1 MKRCILKVV
10 FLFAFIIVSKSQ
22 NAQVIDSQK
31 FIEVTGQAEIAFI
44 PDQIIY
50 SITIND
56 DPYTDIDEHLLG
68 NQRALQ
74 ALIKSRNEARSTQI
88 WEILKSEGINEN
100 EVVKSKNFNFS
111 HQAYSEYDSKSFVI
125 KISPFSKFQK
135 IVEKLKETNICSGR
149 IVEVQGNKIQELE
162 DKVKILSIE
171 NATQKAEKWTSAAN
185 SKVGKV
191 LQIKDIEQSSNNV
204 VSNIDKEAVAY
215 SLYGQETYFVK
226 GHIETTKN
234 GEFVVKQS
242 IIVRFSIEN

>member
-50 SITIND
+50 SITIYD
-56 DPYTDIDEHLLG
+56 DPYTDVDEHLMG
-68 NQRALQ
+68 NARALQ
-74 ALIKSRNEARSTQI
+74 ALMKSRNEARSTQI
-88 WEILKSEGINEN
+88 WEILKSEGINED

-111 HQAYSEYDSKSFVI
+111 HQAYSEFEAKSIVI
-125 KISPFSKFQK
+125 KITPFSKFQK

-149 IVEVQGNKIQELE
+149 IIDIQSNKIQELE
-162 DKVKILSIE
+162 DKVKILSLE
-171 NATQKAEKWTSAAN
+171 NATKKAEKWTLAAN

-191 LQIKDIEQSSNNV
+191 LQIKEVGQPFDNMVSS
-204 VSNIDKEAVAY
+204 SEKGEAVLIRLIAKKPI
-215 SLYGQETYFVK
+215 SLKEK
-226 GHIETTKN
+226 
-234 GEFVVKQS
+234 
-242 IIVRFSIEN
+242 